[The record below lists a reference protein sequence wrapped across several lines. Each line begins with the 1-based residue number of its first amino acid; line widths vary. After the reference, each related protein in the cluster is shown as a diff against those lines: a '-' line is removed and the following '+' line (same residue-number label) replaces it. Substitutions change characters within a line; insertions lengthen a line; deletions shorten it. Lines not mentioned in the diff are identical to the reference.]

1 MALDHA
7 PWHLT
12 GGRLNLPWLC
22 ATLRSGVLNYS
33 LSSRTSLRN
42 WRASSSWGIV
52 PPHVPPWTFSCLL
65 WIGPLHRQWI
75 EHWHLGWLMVR
86 LITSSNAVNSIF
98 VHDSFSRRLYIN
110 KYRLFWSLRDFTLL
124 LEQLVYILF
133 SWHFRDLRF
142 QMQHFLFLLYLNL
155 HLLNSRDCC
164 CSKRRARVISA
175 AFLAVVLSLALEAD
189 EAAEEWRDSL
199 PVWLNCPPVPLNH
212 HVWQQMDHEQ
222 LLEPMLD
229 LLHGFSS

>member
-75 EHWHLGWLMVR
+75 EHWHLGGLMVR
-86 LITSSNAVNSIF
+86 LIASSNAVNSIF
-98 VHDSFSRRLYIN
+98 VHDSFSRRLYSN

-124 LEQLVYILF
+124 LEQLLYILF

-155 HLLNSRDCC
+155 HLLQFERLLLFKTSRSSHQCC
-164 CSKRRARVISA
+164 FLGGSPESSTGSRRSSRGVEGFFTGLAELSSGATKSPCVA
-175 AFLAVVLSLALEAD
+175 ADGSWTTSWANVGLAAWFL
-189 EAAEEWRDSL
+189 
-199 PVWLNCPPVPLNH
+199 
-212 HVWQQMDHEQ
+212 
-222 LLEPMLD
+222 
-229 LLHGFSS
+229 